1 MSFKGGGSR
10 CYKRSESSKSG
21 CRNAIKTDEKL
32 HGLVSILCILCI
44 VCFVSR
50 FCFVDCSLLLGNVAE
65 PTRRMVGQRQQ
76 KLAMTSTNHFVWQ
89 VCRSQLRFNTEQAT
103 RSLQKVLG
111 TLLMTLCFDSI
122 FKYKLFFPRMP
133 TQEFKSY
140 LLYDFLC
147 STTVGYIGT
156 ILNFQD
162 GFF

>member
-1 MSFKGGGSR
+1 MQLKPT
-10 CYKRSESSKSG
+10 
-21 CRNAIKTDEKL
+21 RNYM
-32 HGLVSILCILCI
+32 VSCPSCILCI

-162 GFF
+162 GFFWGRKVPQTKKWSSGNLN